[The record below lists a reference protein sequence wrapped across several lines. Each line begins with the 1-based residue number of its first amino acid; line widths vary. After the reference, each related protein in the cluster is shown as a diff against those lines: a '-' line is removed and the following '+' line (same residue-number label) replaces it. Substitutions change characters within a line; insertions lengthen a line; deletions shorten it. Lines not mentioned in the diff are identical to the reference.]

1 VPRLVLE
8 GEVWRLFTFLL
19 MPPFSNPIC
28 AFFFWYFFYLMGTT
42 LEMQWGAI
50 RYNVFL
56 LVGYVAT
63 VAASFLTPD
72 FPATNGFLEGS
83 VFLAFA
89 FLYPEFEI
97 YLFFVLPVKIKW
109 LARLTW
115 AIYLYT
121 FTFGDWTS
129 RAMIGASVANFFLF
143 FSRDVLS
150 RVRMGRRR
158 MAFQAARLTEKKRE
172 YLHRCTVCGITDRTH
187 PEMDFRYCSRC
198 QGTHAY
204 CTEHLRTH
212 EHITAA
218 EPTAGT

>member
-1 VPRLVLE
+1 
-8 GEVWRLFTFLL
+8 

-42 LEMQWGAI
+42 LELQWGVL

-63 VAASFLTPD
+63 VAASFLAPNL
-72 FPATNGFLEGS
+72 PASNAFLEGS

-89 FLYPEFEI
+89 FLYPEYEI

-115 AIYLYT
+115 AIYAYI
-121 FTFGDWTS
+121 FTFGDWTN

-143 FSRDVLS
+143 FGRDVLD

-158 MAFQAARLTEKKRE
+158 MAFQAARITEKKRDH
-172 YLHRCTVCGITDRTH
+172 LHRCTVCGITDRTH

-198 QGTHAY
+198 VGTHAY
-204 CTEHLRTH
+204 CSEHLRNH
-212 EHITAA
+212 EHITAT
-218 EPTAGT
+218 EPTTGT